1 MCIVLGIN
9 VKILQL
15 FPISIYAGD
24 VTFSDELLVH
34 LKGLDQQ
41 KIIYNGSYN
50 GNITNDKQ
58 VLNHDICAPLKE
70 QVQVG
75 MNEFILN
82 YYKVQ
87 FDGKFFI
94 HRSWVLE
101 HQPGHWSQPH
111 SHPNSIL
118 SGVLYLD
125 VPADSGEIQ
134 FHKPDNYH
142 NWINTATLRFMVDEF
157 HEYNCDTWRIPPY
170 TGQMFIFP
178 SHLRHSVELN
188 VTQESRW
195 SLAFDCFL
203 EGLLDSG
210 DPATRGPRITREDGE
225 RMADLPYP
233 P

>member
-1 MCIVLGIN
+1 MKC
-9 VKILQL
+9 
-15 FPISIYAGD
+15 
-24 VTFSDELLVH
+24 
-34 LKGLDQQ
+34 LDQQ

-58 VLNHDICAPLKE
+58 VLNHDICTPLKE

-142 NWINTATLRFMVDEF
+142 NWINTDTLRFMVDEF
-157 HEYNCDTWRIPPY
+157 HEYNCDTWRIPPT
-170 TGQMFIFP
+170 TGQMFRFP
-178 SHLRHSVELN
+178 SHLRH
-188 VTQESRW
+188 
-195 SLAFDCFL
+195 
-203 EGLLDSG
+203 
-210 DPATRGPRITREDGE
+210 
-225 RMADLPYP
+225 
-233 P
+233 